1 VFFDFSFFP
10 FLSFKICAMENPF
23 EIIEQRLDAIE
34 QLLKQIKY
42 GIPSSELGKNV
53 MNVRELSK
61 YLGLSLSDIY
71 KKTSSNVIPFYKRG
85 KMIYF
90 KRTEID
96 DWLTEFRQ
104 STRSE
109 IEQEAADYLIKHKMR
124 KF

>member
-1 VFFDFSFFP
+1 
-10 FLSFKICAMENPF
+10 MENPF

-109 IEQEAADYLIKHKMR
+109 IEQEAADYLIKR
-124 KF
+124 KRPKF

>member
-1 VFFDFSFFP
+1 
-10 FLSFKICAMENPF
+10 MENPF

-34 QLLKQIKY
+34 QLLREIKY
-42 GIPSSELGKNV
+42 GIPSSEFGKNV
-53 MNVRELSK
+53 MNVRQLSK

-85 KMIYF
+85 KKIYF

-96 DWLTEFRQ
+96 EWLTEFRQ

-109 IEQEAADYLIKHKMR
+109 IETEAANYLIKHR
-124 KF
+124 TPRL